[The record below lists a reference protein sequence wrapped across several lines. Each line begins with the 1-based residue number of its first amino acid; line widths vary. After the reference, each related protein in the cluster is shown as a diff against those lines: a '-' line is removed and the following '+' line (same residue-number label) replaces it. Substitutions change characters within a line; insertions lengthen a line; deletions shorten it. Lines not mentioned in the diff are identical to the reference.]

1 MARKVLPKTGTKLI
15 ITRRTC
21 SILIDKW
28 RMGDDD
34 LGTAVTD
41 SLQSSRTYD
50 TIDDGKT
57 EE

>member
-1 MARKVLPKTGTKLI
+1 
-15 ITRRTC
+15 
-21 SILIDKW
+21 
-28 RMGDDD
+28 MGDDD